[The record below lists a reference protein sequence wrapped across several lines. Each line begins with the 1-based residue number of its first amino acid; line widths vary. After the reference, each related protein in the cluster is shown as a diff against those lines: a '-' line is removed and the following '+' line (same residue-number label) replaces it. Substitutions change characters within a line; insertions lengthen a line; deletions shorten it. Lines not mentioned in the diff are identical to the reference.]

1 MTINPVLAL
10 FYLYLIANFIA
21 MQQGLA
27 NGGMVLEGRFF
38 QLEPSSLIYSFL
50 LQFLVL
56 FLFFLAYRAF
66 NSKFQYKKMALG
78 ANWGWFL
85 ILVQVAFL
93 VFNLIMGINIAGD
106 GARIEGGSLINYI
119 FILLQP
125 DILFLLVGIS
135 LLSNRLFLIN
145 VLIFLISMALRGWM
159 GGFFIIIFMLLTR
172 YYPVRISLRNAFILL
187 CVVLSFLF
195 ILPAIIE
202 AKWAMRSG
210 VTLAE
215 YFSSVSDSFSIEK
228 YSLASAYLLNR
239 FQHVGHVALLLENAD
254 SVATAFHNGAFVG
267 YWMDGLPQYTVAKA
281 FGLETFKLNSYMVKY
296 FFGITDPTWNTNPG
310 IAGWLFVLKEQF
322 VFMILYLFFI
332 MVIPFY
338 FIGRC
343 AGNALLMLVACFSI
357 TYLFHGWVGAYFNI
371 VFYALSLIIICKTK
385 IYSKRSPLSS
395 ANKVA
400 C

>member
-1 MTINPVLAL
+1 
-10 FYLYLIANFIA
+10 
-21 MQQGLA
+21 
-27 NGGMVLEGRFF
+27 
-38 QLEPSSLIYSFL
+38 
-50 LQFLVL
+50 
-56 FLFFLAYRAF
+56 
-66 NSKFQYKKMALG
+66 
-78 ANWGWFL
+78 
-85 ILVQVAFL
+85 
-93 VFNLIMGINIAGD
+93 
-106 GARIEGGSLINYI
+106 
-119 FILLQP
+119 
-125 DILFLLVGIS
+125 
-135 LLSNRLFLIN
+135 
-145 VLIFLISMALRGWM
+145 
-159 GGFFIIIFMLLTR
+159 
-172 YYPVRISLRNAFILL
+172 
-187 CVVLSFLF
+187 
-195 ILPAIIE
+195 
-202 AKWAMRSG
+202 MRSG